1 MMISTYIC
9 TIFYFMNGLR
19 PLLLCC
25 NLIIDKTMKCITLY
39 FSFCLIAISSI
50 AQPNYD
56 FSKLKRE
63 RLGRGVIAI
72 RENPS
77 TVAVSWRYLSS
88 DPMNESFDI
97 YRNGEK
103 INNHP
108 LKDATFFQDA
118 YTGTESV
125 LYTVKAREGK
135 TESSYQ
141 LPANAPSGYLN
152 IPLNRPEDGTTPLG
166 QNYFYTPNDAS
177 IGDVDGDGEYEIILK
192 WDPSNAHDNSHD
204 GYTGEVYVD
213 CYKLSGKLL
222 WRINLGR
229 NIRAGAHYTQFMVFD
244 FDGDGKA
251 EVVMKTADG
260 TVDGTGKVIGDAQAD
275 YRSEQGRI
283 LTGPEYLTVF
293 NGLTGEA
300 MQTIDYVP
308 ERGNLMDWGDSRG
321 NRSDRFLA
329 CVAYLDGIHPSVV
342 MCRGYYT
349 RTVLAAFDWDGKEL
363 KQRWVFD
370 SNNPGCEDYA
380 GQGNHNLRV
389 GDVDGDG
396 CDEIIYGSCA
406 IDHNGKGLYTTKMGH
421 GDAIHL
427 THFDPSRKG
436 LQVWDCHENKRD
448 GSTYRDAATGEI
460 LFQIKDSTDV
470 GRCMAADIDPT
481 QPGVEMW
488 SVASGGIRNVKGE
501 VVKDRVRGLS
511 CNMAVWWDGDLLR
524 ELLDRNRI
532 SKYNWEKGICE
543 RIAIFEG
550 TLSNNG
556 TKANPCLQGD
566 IVGDWREEVLMRT
579 TDNTAL
585 RLYVSTIPTDY
596 RFHTFLEDPIYRIS
610 IATQNVAYNQPTQ
623 PGFYFGP
630 ELQGTV
636 FRGCEIP
643 GKKTVVNDSN
653 TPLHLLQPAYQGTYG
668 DLTPGQVK
676 KDIDRVFA
684 YIDKETPARVVDKNT
699 GKLITDYTTMGEEA
713 QLERG
718 AFRLAS
724 YEWGVTYSA
733 LIAAAEATGDQRYM
747 DYVQNRFRFLAEVA
761 PHFRRVYEEKGTTDP
776 QLLQI
781 LTPHALDDAGAVCA
795 AMVKVRVKDRSLPVG
810 GLIEN
815 YFDFI
820 QNKEYRLADGTFA
833 RNRPQHN
840 TLWLDD
846 MFMGIPAVAQ
856 MSRYDKAQKEIYLV
870 EAVRQ
875 FLQFADRMFIPE
887 KGLYRHGWV
896 ESSTDHPAFCW
907 ARANG
912 WAMLTACELLDVLP
926 EDYPQRAKVMDYFRA
941 HVRGVTALQSGEGL
955 WHQLL
960 DRNDSYLETSA
971 TAIYVYC
978 LAHAINKGWIDAIA
992 YGPVA
997 HLGWHAVA
1005 GKINA
1010 EGQVEGTCVGTGM
1023 AFDPAFYYYRPV
1035 NVYAAHG
1042 YGPVLWAG
1050 AEMISLLKNQYPQM
1064 NDSAVQYYQV
1074 KQKTTAPIFAIDTEE
1089 KKD

>member
-25 NLIIDKTMKCITLY
+25 NLIINKTMKCITLY

-579 TDNTAL
+579 ADNTAL

-630 ELQGTV
+630 ELRGTV
-636 FRGCEIP
+636 FRGCKIP
-643 GKKTVVNDSN
+643 KK
-653 TPLHLLQPAYQGTYG
+653 
-668 DLTPGQVK
+668 
-676 KDIDRVFA
+676 
-684 YIDKETPARVVDKNT
+684 
-699 GKLITDYTTMGEEA
+699 
-713 QLERG
+713 
-718 AFRLAS
+718 
-724 YEWGVTYSA
+724 
-733 LIAAAEATGDQRYM
+733 
-747 DYVQNRFRFLAEVA
+747 
-761 PHFRRVYEEKGTTDP
+761 
-776 QLLQI
+776 
-781 LTPHALDDAGAVCA
+781 
-795 AMVKVRVKDRSLPVG
+795 
-810 GLIEN
+810 
-815 YFDFI
+815 
-820 QNKEYRLADGTFA
+820 
-833 RNRPQHN
+833 
-840 TLWLDD
+840 
-846 MFMGIPAVAQ
+846 
-856 MSRYDKAQKEIYLV
+856 
-870 EAVRQ
+870 
-875 FLQFADRMFIPE
+875 
-887 KGLYRHGWV
+887 
-896 ESSTDHPAFCW
+896 
-907 ARANG
+907 
-912 WAMLTACELLDVLP
+912 
-926 EDYPQRAKVMDYFRA
+926 
-941 HVRGVTALQSGEGL
+941 
-955 WHQLL
+955 
-960 DRNDSYLETSA
+960 
-971 TAIYVYC
+971 
-978 LAHAINKGWIDAIA
+978 
-992 YGPVA
+992 
-997 HLGWHAVA
+997 
-1005 GKINA
+1005 
-1010 EGQVEGTCVGTGM
+1010 
-1023 AFDPAFYYYRPV
+1023 
-1035 NVYAAHG
+1035 
-1042 YGPVLWAG
+1042 
-1050 AEMISLLKNQYPQM
+1050 
-1064 NDSAVQYYQV
+1064 
-1074 KQKTTAPIFAIDTEE
+1074 
-1089 KKD
+1089 

>member
-152 IPLNRPEDGTTPLG
+152 IPLNRPEDGTTSLG

-213 CYKLSGKLL
+213 CYKLNGQQL
-222 WRINLGR
+222 WRINLGK
-229 NIRAGAHYTQFMVFD
+229 NVRAGAHYTQFMVYD
-244 FDGDGKA
+244 LDGDGHA

-260 TVDGTGKVIGDAQAD
+260 TVDGVGKVIGDVNAD

-308 ERGNLMDWGDSRG
+308 ERGNLMGWGDSRG

-643 GKKTVVNDSN
+643 KK
-653 TPLHLLQPAYQGTYG
+653 
-668 DLTPGQVK
+668 
-676 KDIDRVFA
+676 
-684 YIDKETPARVVDKNT
+684 
-699 GKLITDYTTMGEEA
+699 
-713 QLERG
+713 
-718 AFRLAS
+718 
-724 YEWGVTYSA
+724 
-733 LIAAAEATGDQRYM
+733 
-747 DYVQNRFRFLAEVA
+747 
-761 PHFRRVYEEKGTTDP
+761 
-776 QLLQI
+776 
-781 LTPHALDDAGAVCA
+781 
-795 AMVKVRVKDRSLPVG
+795 
-810 GLIEN
+810 
-815 YFDFI
+815 
-820 QNKEYRLADGTFA
+820 
-833 RNRPQHN
+833 
-840 TLWLDD
+840 
-846 MFMGIPAVAQ
+846 
-856 MSRYDKAQKEIYLV
+856 
-870 EAVRQ
+870 
-875 FLQFADRMFIPE
+875 
-887 KGLYRHGWV
+887 
-896 ESSTDHPAFCW
+896 
-907 ARANG
+907 
-912 WAMLTACELLDVLP
+912 
-926 EDYPQRAKVMDYFRA
+926 
-941 HVRGVTALQSGEGL
+941 
-955 WHQLL
+955 
-960 DRNDSYLETSA
+960 
-971 TAIYVYC
+971 
-978 LAHAINKGWIDAIA
+978 
-992 YGPVA
+992 
-997 HLGWHAVA
+997 
-1005 GKINA
+1005 
-1010 EGQVEGTCVGTGM
+1010 
-1023 AFDPAFYYYRPV
+1023 
-1035 NVYAAHG
+1035 
-1042 YGPVLWAG
+1042 
-1050 AEMISLLKNQYPQM
+1050 
-1064 NDSAVQYYQV
+1064 
-1074 KQKTTAPIFAIDTEE
+1074 
-1089 KKD
+1089 